1 MSFSVPTSPAMSR
14 SAKAQPVTP
23 QRLPRHQPRSQSF
36 YRSPLTPS
44 TSPYTPMSLRSFDS
58 TGSSILTT
66 PDNLNI
72 NVKKR
77 LAFSGVSP
85 DVVRTTAASQDKSIA
100 DIADNWRSRAN
111 ENGIKVAFEPQDDS
125 NYIADDSSD
134 MSLSDVANDS
144 VIISED
150 SLLAAPSFSTH
161 RRLHSLPISNRP
173 RAQSHASAP
182 RSRVHPSSPVI
193 PRLPNSLN
201 LMSTPPPNRTL
212 ARQLKLKGS
221 LTDPAQPRRRE
232 AFGTVSTTHNV
243 GQRNASMNLALE
255 PDTSLDLF
263 DIDENDFEYENEF
276 QDSEIQNSF
285 SRNLQALQAHSFGYP
300 TFAPRYQ
307 QEQLDAFIQPTFAD
321 PFQHNALTSGLLN
334 GRILNGIAE
343 SVEHHFQATRQPP
356 LQKPF
361 YDELH
366 QNGHVFYPS
375 VPRLPQYN
383 QGIPHAYPAPQFI
396 PVPQPPVMSF
406 QPPISMHAK
415 APADRSFSSPASKSY
430 TQPLAPELNPTD
442 CSVCLASH
450 PTTLAILQPC
460 RHPLCSACLTSAL
473 NIVGE
478 KDMECA
484 VCKQS
489 VEDFKLIMGSSKG
502 GKTGADTSAL
512 ASEMHSTTVD
522 GVENVASDLSD
533 VVGKS
538 SMDAHSLLASRMP
551 STMTC
556 FEFGLFL
563 GDLRASTPKLEQQM
577 QEQSNGWSQG
587 RSSQR
592 DLRNGEDNVVLRIDN
607 VPWDI
612 TPLQITKWL
621 QQPVERVH
629 VLLDGKGKTLSH
641 AYVEVRDAATAGAIL
656 RGEALSSS
664 GKKER
669 GSLFPRW
676 RGTFDGS
683 RPSLAGVEGDRVIGA
698 LEGGLLTEHEISGL
712 LYLIREPDS
721 HFLKV
726 PILSKFPTDADS
738 RLFWSANVR
747 DMLFGEGNAKSSS
760 RQQEEEYTIDLAV
773 DILHTALDCKAFTVQ
788 QIQALIDLAQACS
801 LPLPEHDQSHISD
814 SSSLSGDN
822 SGLRTPSSQD
832 SSTIVFKQHN
842 LAEDRSLEKIAKE
855 FGIDAH
861 VMQALAQRLANLS

>member
-1 MSFSVPTSPAMSR
+1 
-14 SAKAQPVTP
+14 
-23 QRLPRHQPRSQSF
+23 
-36 YRSPLTPS
+36 
-44 TSPYTPMSLRSFDS
+44 
-58 TGSSILTT
+58 
-66 PDNLNI
+66 
-72 NVKKR
+72 
-77 LAFSGVSP
+77 
-85 DVVRTTAASQDKSIA
+85 
-100 DIADNWRSRAN
+100 
-111 ENGIKVAFEPQDDS
+111 
-125 NYIADDSSD
+125 
-134 MSLSDVANDS
+134 
-144 VIISED
+144 
-150 SLLAAPSFSTH
+150 
-161 RRLHSLPISNRP
+161 
-173 RAQSHASAP
+173 
-182 RSRVHPSSPVI
+182 
-193 PRLPNSLN
+193 
-201 LMSTPPPNRTL
+201 
-212 ARQLKLKGS
+212 
-221 LTDPAQPRRRE
+221 
-232 AFGTVSTTHNV
+232 
-243 GQRNASMNLALE
+243 MNLALE

-307 QEQLDAFIQPTFAD
+307 QEQLDAFNQPTFAD

-396 PVPQPPVMSF
+396 PVPQPAVMSF

-430 TQPLAPELNPTD
+430 TQQFAPELNPTD

-512 ASEMHSTTVD
+512 ASEIHSTTVD

-538 SMDAHSLLASRMP
+538 SMDRPFSSGIPNAFDHDSANDSNGDLESA
-551 STMTC
+551 

-607 VPWDI
+607 VPW
-612 TPLQITKWL
+612 
-621 QQPVERVH
+621 V
-629 VLLDGKGKTLSH
+629 
-641 AYVEVRDAATAGAIL
+641 
-656 RGEALSSS
+656 
-664 GKKER
+664 
-669 GSLFPRW
+669 SLFVTCCR
-676 RGTFDGS
+676 
-683 RPSLAGVEGDRVIGA
+683 LNA
-698 LEGGLLTEHEISGL
+698 LT
-712 LYLIREPDS
+712 
-721 HFLKV
+721 
-726 PILSKFPTDADS
+726 
-738 RLFWSANVR
+738 NV
-747 DMLFGEGNAKSSS
+747 
-760 RQQEEEYTIDLAV
+760 
-773 DILHTALDCKAFTVQ
+773 
-788 QIQALIDLAQACS
+788 
-801 LPLPEHDQSHISD
+801 
-814 SSSLSGDN
+814 
-822 SGLRTPSSQD
+822 
-832 SSTIVFKQHN
+832 
-842 LAEDRSLEKIAKE
+842 
-855 FGIDAH
+855 
-861 VMQALAQRLANLS
+861 